1 LTNNFATLEDIERE
15 FAANGFRIDHLY
27 ADVAGSTYD
36 PASHEL
42 AVVAKRV

>member
-1 LTNNFATLEDIERE
+1 LKNNFTNLEDIERE
-15 FAANGFRIDHLY
+15 FAANGFPIDHLY
-27 ADVAGSTYD
+27 ADVAGSPYD